1 MSSLE
6 SRGAKC
12 LLLPEFY
19 RNILTGVKFS
29 MFVDCLKMSGNL
41 DDIRV
46 FKEKSDGVEVILKI
60 DGVIVPNI
68 EVPMALFEEL
78 DKGSRY
84 ELYGIY
90 KKSKDKTKNK
100 GIIYAIKPQDGNMR
114 TVTKLRF
121 GVPLMISVSA
131 AIAAVMAYVLTWVV
145 AILPMSKNAPSI
157 SEAFVD
163 IHHLALW
170 IGALPIV
177 FFALCAWNFLR
188 KTGNLEE
195 WPTTAPSVVVERF
208 SKLHK

>member
-1 MSSLE
+1 
-6 SRGAKC
+6 
-12 LLLPEFY
+12 
-19 RNILTGVKFS
+19 

-46 FKEKSDGVEVILKI
+46 FKKNSDDVEVILKI

-68 EVPMALFEEL
+68 EVPMSLFEEL
-78 DKGSRY
+78 DRGKHY

-100 GIIYAIKPQDGNMR
+100 GIIYAIKPQDGNIR

-121 GVPLMISVSA
+121 GVPLMMSVSA
-131 AIAAVMAYVLTWVV
+131 AIAAVLAYILTWVI
-145 AILPMSKNAPSI
+145 AILPMAKSAPSV
-157 SEAFVD
+157 SEAFVE

-170 IGALPIV
+170 IGALPVI
-177 FFALCAWNFLR
+177 FFAFCAWSFLR
-188 KTGNLEE
+188 KTGNLAE
-195 WPTTAPSVVVERF
+195 WPATAPSVVVERF